1 MALEAS
7 RTLTDLLEPAAAG
20 LVQSELRLLSRDLQ
34 EISWKLSLKL
44 GQLQVGVGGRGA
56 TGGAL
61 TTLARLS
68 QIYKD

>member
-34 EISWKLSLKL
+34 EISWRLSLKL
-44 GQLQVGVGGRGA
+44 GQLQVGAGGRA
-56 TGGAL
+56 GGRSL
-61 TTLARLS
+61 DHVGSFIPDL
-68 QIYKD
+68 

>member
-44 GQLQVGVGGRGA
+44 GQLQVGAGGRA
-56 TGGAL
+56 EL
-61 TTLARLS
+61 
-68 QIYKD
+68 

>member
-1 MALEAS
+1 M
-7 RTLTDLLEPAAAG
+7 DLLDPAAAG

-34 EISWKLSLKL
+34 EISWKLGLKL
-44 GQLQVGVGGRGA
+44 GQLQVGAGGRRDRG

>member
-20 LVQSELRLLSRDLQ
+20 LVQSDLRLLSRDLQ

-44 GQLQVGVGGRGA
+44 GQLQVGAGTG